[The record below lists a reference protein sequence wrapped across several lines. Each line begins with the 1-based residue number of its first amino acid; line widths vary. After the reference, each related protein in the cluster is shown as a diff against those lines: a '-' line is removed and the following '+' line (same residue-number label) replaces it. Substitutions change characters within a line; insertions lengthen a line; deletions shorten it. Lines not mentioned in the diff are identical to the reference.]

1 MSYNSTGLDSAKVH
15 WINEIMRLCNID
27 CFQLQ
32 EHFKV
37 TKSLES
43 FFKKEFSKMDSFV
56 MPAHREIFQ
65 ESGRAKGGLAQ
76 LVSKTLDIKKEKIPT
91 NHWRLQAQVLHI
103 SDYKLMWIN
112 CYFPTDPH
120 TLQFDDQELISV
132 LDELENI
139 LDNNN
144 FEDCIIG
151 GDLNYDMKR
160 NTGFAATVK
169 DFATRIGVK
178 SVWEKFPVD
187 FTHLHTDMK
196 STSTL
201 DHFLLNQ
208 NLLDK
213 VVDAAPVHLGDN
225 VSRHSPIM
233 LKVLLPSISARSQ
246 QPSPTKPRSPAWY
259 KASQEQKDLYC
270 SLLQEKLSDL
280 TPPPSLSCSDATCQN
295 ISHSEERDKHVL
307 DILCSVVETSY
318 ECIPLTARQGPGRTP
333 DTSSQPLPG
342 WNEKIAPLKS
352 DSRFWHSVWISAGRP
367 TAGSLYMVMC
377 HTRSK
382 YHRAV
387 RVAKREAATV
397 SARELSV
404 AAEAGDM
411 NLLKEM
417 KKTLS
422 KKNKGQLVPESL
434 EGKVTNET
442 ILDKFKD
449 CYEALYNSAATE
461 DTMTAIKEK
470 LKEFIDENSGAEVGR
485 ITGQLVKQACCRMKP
500 GKADVTGA
508 FSSDVFLNGPDLL
521 FDLLASAF
529 QSFIIHGS
537 VTSQMLCCAFLPL
550 FKGGLKNPE
559 KFDSYRAI
567 AGASQLLKLFE
578 YVILILWGDHLD
590 VDSLQFGFRAGASTT
605 QCTWLVNEVTTY
617 FMRRGTAV
625 NACLLDCSK
634 AFDKCRFDKLFSK
647 LISKGLPHIVVRVLI
662 YIYEEQ
668 TGWVKLGGMR
678 SQSFKISNGTRQ
690 GSVLSPIL
698 FSVYLDDLLRKLRG
712 LQLGCHIGGYWL
724 GGCGYADDLILLAPS
739 RDVLQRML
747 EVCETYASEHNLVFS
762 TDPEPAKS
770 KTKCMYFCGRLGG
783 RVRLPAPLYLDGKAL
798 PWVDTAEHLGHTLHQ
813 SVTMD
818 KDCLRARG
826 RFIAKTVEIR
836 DQLSF
841 AQPQHIL
848 QAVQVMCTDAYGC
861 MLWDL
866 GSDTSEQFFK
876 SWNTCVKLC
885 HGVTRSTFT
894 YLVEGW
900 LAADIAP
907 LRNQVMSRYAGF
919 YRKLLFSPSRE
930 IRALALM
937 VTNDPRSTTYK
948 NLRLLRNMTGLSQPH
963 MYSGFKIKAS
973 LPVKSVP
980 EKEKWRLGLL
990 SSLFKVRSEMYLR
1003 VEDTKSICSMIDS
1016 LCST

>member
-1 MSYNSTGLDSAKVH
+1 M
-15 WINEIMRLCNID
+15 
-27 CFQLQ
+27 
-32 EHFKV
+32 
-37 TKSLES
+37 
-43 FFKKEFSKMDSFV
+43 
-56 MPAHREIFQ
+56 
-65 ESGRAKGGLAQ
+65 
-76 LVSKTLDIKKEKIPT
+76 
-91 NHWRLQAQVLHI
+91 
-103 SDYKLMWIN
+103 
-112 CYFPTDPH
+112 
-120 TLQFDDQELISV
+120 
-132 LDELENI
+132 
-139 LDNNN
+139 
-144 FEDCIIG
+144 
-151 GDLNYDMKR
+151 
-160 NTGFAATVK
+160 
-169 DFATRIGVK
+169 
-178 SVWEKFPVD
+178 
-187 FTHLHTDMK
+187 
-196 STSTL
+196 
-201 DHFLLNQ
+201 
-208 NLLDK
+208 
-213 VVDAAPVHLGDN
+213 
-225 VSRHSPIM
+225 
-233 LKVLLPSISARSQ
+233 
-246 QPSPTKPRSPAWY
+246 
-259 KASQEQKDLYC
+259 
-270 SLLQEKLSDL
+270 
-280 TPPPSLSCSDATCQN
+280 
-295 ISHSEERDKHVL
+295 
-307 DILCSVVETSY
+307 
-318 ECIPLTARQGPGRTP
+318 
-333 DTSSQPLPG
+333 
-342 WNEKIAPLKS
+342 
-352 DSRFWHSVWISAGRP
+352 
-367 TAGSLYMVMC
+367 
-377 HTRSK
+377 
-382 YHRAV
+382 
-387 RVAKREAATV
+387 
-397 SARELSV
+397 
-404 AAEAGDM
+404 
-411 NLLKEM
+411 
-417 KKTLS
+417 
-422 KKNKGQLVPESL
+422 
-434 EGKVTNET
+434 
-442 ILDKFKD
+442 
-449 CYEALYNSAATE
+449 
-461 DTMTAIKEK
+461 
-470 LKEFIDENSGAEVGR
+470 
-485 ITGQLVKQACCRMKP
+485 
-500 GKADVTGA
+500 
-508 FSSDVFLNGPDLL
+508 
-521 FDLLASAF
+521 
-529 QSFIIHGS
+529 
-537 VTSQMLCCAFLPL
+537 
-550 FKGGLKNPE
+550 
-559 KFDSYRAI
+559 
-567 AGASQLLKLFE
+567 
-578 YVILILWGDHLD
+578 
-590 VDSLQFGFRAGASTT
+590 
-605 QCTWLVNEVTTY
+605 
-617 FMRRGTAV
+617 

-698 FSVYLDDLLRKLRG
+698 FSVYLDDLLRKLRE

-963 MYSGFKIKAS
+963 MYSAFKIKAS